1 MEGEVV
7 HFRRV
12 NANLRLIVNDLTMRQ
27 RGLEDE
33 NNYCGLKLDSQE
45 AEKKRFKDDVYETL
59 QHIGDF
65 KKLKKGV
72 IRLYKTY
79 VKEEGVKNAAN
90 DNEVNTQYTL

>member
-33 NNYCGLKLDSQE
+33 SNFCGLKIDAQD

-59 QHIGDF
+59 
-65 KKLKKGV
+65 
-72 IRLYKTY
+72 
-79 VKEEGVKNAAN
+79 
-90 DNEVNTQYTL
+90 

>member
-33 NNYCGLKLDSQE
+33 NNTCGDRIDQQE

-59 QHIGDF
+59 
-65 KKLKKGV
+65 
-72 IRLYKTY
+72 
-79 VKEEGVKNAAN
+79 
-90 DNEVNTQYTL
+90 